1 MFDAIAPL
9 LVLLAF
15 VLLAVT
21 SWFWGEDT
29 LSSSL
34 TGSDGRPVR
43 WSL

>member
-1 MFDAIAPL
+1 MVDALAPL
-9 LVLLAF
+9 LVFFAF

-21 SWFWGEDT
+21 SWLWGEDT
-29 LSSSL
+29 VTGSL